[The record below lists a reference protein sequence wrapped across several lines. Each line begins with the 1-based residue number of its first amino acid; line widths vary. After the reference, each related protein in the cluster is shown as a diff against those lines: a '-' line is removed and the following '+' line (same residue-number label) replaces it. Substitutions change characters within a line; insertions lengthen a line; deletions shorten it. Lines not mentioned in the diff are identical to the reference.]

1 MFVCVCMNLYIH
13 ENFTKA
19 FAQFWAL
26 MINVF
31 MGINALNFCHMNLW
45 VIVTHVTRLNLPCEK
60 VGAVPLPAPCLGFPW
75 VEKYRNGIIRFF
87 FLLPLVVYAQASVC
101 KKNPH
106 GSLCGELVGLLI
118 FILSCARTMLV
129 EWNIPARSGK
139 EKIYACMSSSKTC
152 KHGGQWASSVSKFSC
167 VFGQCVS
174 LLPGIITKLQTD

>member
-1 MFVCVCMNLYIH
+1 MHWI
-13 ENFTKA
+13 
-19 FAQFWAL
+19 FATWICEWLWRTWHDLISLVKRWVLSPFLLLAL
-26 MINVF
+26 VF
-31 MGINALNFCHMNLW
+31 PGLKSIEM
-45 VIVTHVTRLNLPCEK
+45 ES
-60 VGAVPLPAPCLGFPW
+60 
-75 VEKYRNGIIRFF
+75 YDFF